1 MNIFAIVDVTT
12 RNAHGSMQSYEI
24 LSEKNAKISIKFCV
38 N

>member
-12 RNAHGSMQSYEI
+12 RNAHGSMQSYKI
-24 LSEKNAKISIKFCV
+24 LSKKNAKISIKVCV

>member
-12 RNAHGSMQSYEI
+12 RNAHGSMQSYKI
-24 LSEKNAKISIKFCV
+24 SSEKNAKISIKVCV

>member
-1 MNIFAIVDVTT
+1 MNIFAIVDVST
-12 RNAHGSMQSYEI
+12 RNAHGSMQSYKI